1 MGVRLVPLAN
11 LADRDDPFQQE
22 LPFAVRDLTRL
33 DKAMDGVRERF
44 GTASIT
50 RAVLLGRDQGMTVP
64 MLPD

>member
-1 MGVRLVPLAN
+1 VGVSLAN
-11 LADRDDPFQQE
+11 LGDAGDPFQLE
-22 LPFAVRDLTRL
+22 LPLGARELGRL

-44 GTASIT
+44 GAAAVT